1 MRTGIVLVTRDLRIR
16 DNPALHGACG
26 ECERVVPLFVLDDAV
41 LAAFGAANR
50 VAFLLEALRDLDA
63 SLKALG
69 GSLVVRRGEV
79 AVEVARVAEEVGATV
94 LFLAE
99 DVSTYARRR
108 EQRLRDLDLD
118 VRSLPGVTVI
128 PPGEVT
134 PSGGGDAFAVF
145 TPYWNRW
152 RAQPR
157 RAVLEPPAA
166 VALPEIDPGRVP
178 DLAEVV
184 TETVSPR
191 LPEGGETP
199 GRDRL
204 DAWLEGGLGIYGSGR
219 DDLADDSTSRLS
231 PYLRFGC
238 LSPLEVAE
246 QAGGRAGGEAFLR
259 QLCWRDFHYQL
270 FADRPEFAHEDMR
283 PRGDRWRDDED
294 SLAAWKDGVVGYPL
308 VDAGMRQLREEGF
321 MHNRARLV
329 TASFLTKHL
338 YLDWRVG
345 AAHFADLL
353 VDGDI
358 PNNCGNWQWVAGT
371 GADTR
376 PNRMFNP
383 TRQAQRY
390 DPTGAYVRRWIPEL
404 ADVEG
409 VTVHEPWKL
418 GMLAPAGYPAPI
430 VDHDEA
436 VARFRTA
443 RAVTAR

>member
-108 EQRLRDLDLD
+108 EQRLRDLDLE

-191 LPEGGETP
+191 LPEGGET
-199 GRDRL
+199 L
-204 DAWLEGGLGIYGSGR
+204 AETGS
-219 DDLADDSTSRLS
+219 T
-231 PYLRFGC
+231 
-238 LSPLEVAE
+238 
-246 QAGGRAGGEAFLR
+246 
-259 QLCWRDFHYQL
+259 
-270 FADRPEFAHEDMR
+270 
-283 PRGDRWRDDED
+283 RG
-294 SLAAWKDGVVGYPL
+294 SKVVS
-308 VDAGMRQLREEGF
+308 
-321 MHNRARLV
+321 
-329 TASFLTKHL
+329 ASM
-338 YLDWRVG
+338 RVG
-345 AAHFADLL
+345 GTTSPTTRLHGCRRTFGSAVSRRSRSPSRREYVPAERRSSAS
-353 VDGDI
+353 
-358 PNNCGNWQWVAGT
+358 CAGATSTTSSSLT
-371 GADTR
+371 GPSSRTR
-376 PNRMFNP
+376 
-383 TRQAQRY
+383 T
-390 DPTGAYVRRWIPEL
+390 
-404 ADVEG
+404 
-409 VTVHEPWKL
+409 
-418 GMLAPAGYPAPI
+418 
-430 VDHDEA
+430 
-436 VARFRTA
+436 
-443 RAVTAR
+443 